1 MKAASI
7 ALRIADF
14 LKDFPPFEFFQRS
27 ELIELA
33 STGRVRFH
41 EAGETIF
48 TTGMPRDRFIYV
60 VNQGRVRI
68 EEVAAAESGA
78 GTLLLDLRGPG
89 ELLGLHGVLTD
100 APYLG
105 TATAETEVLLYCLPR
120 RPFLE
125 LTERS
130 RRAKRY
136 LLAYFSLNGAVDRG
150 SLGRGS
156 RYDAITPTT
165 LRRRGLAEV
174 DPPQAIAAD
183 ALLTVRED
191 TPALEAARML
201 QPRRARCVIVVDS
214 AGRPVGKLTD
224 SDLRE
229 RFIEGRVLAN
239 ETAGTLMMTD
249 LTFARR
255 TDDTGRLLIRLA
267 RTGKRYLVVTEDG
280 TAQSKALGLVTER
293 NIFMQYGRFPTLL
306 AEAMREAPTIA
317 ALATLRDRMESLI
330 LEFIEDRSH
339 VPWLMEMTGVLNRAI
354 VARLEHLAG
363 LEMAAEGWRTP
374 SVDHTWLIMGS
385 GGRDELLIRSAVYHA
400 ILYDDPTEDERAYT
414 ELYFHELGN
423 IVSNGLRRCGFP
435 DNEAGIL
442 ASNPEWCLARSAM
455 HAWYSRMIADP
466 VGTNVY
472 AHRDA
477 FDFRPIVHLH
487 PLAAAL
493 RQHINIELQ
502 RHPEFLRHMAKD
514 SLLNQPP
521 RTIFQQYVINEQ
533 GEQKEELAIKHH
545 ALLPLVDAARVLAL
559 ATGEV
564 ASTAT
569 YLRFRAAAAQLDE
582 VSRGQAELLR
592 EAAEAFLV
600 LAYARARQGL
610 LSGTSGAV
618 IRPADV
624 EPETRPLLK
633 TAFRTI
639 LSTLEHLAARYGLS
653 MRLQ

>member
-14 LKDFPPFEFFQRS
+14 LKDFPPFEFFDRT

-33 STGRVRFH
+33 SKGRVRFH
-41 EAGETIF
+41 EGGESIF
-48 TTGMPRDRFIYV
+48 VTGMPRDRYIYV
-60 VNQGRVRI
+60 VRQGRVRI
-68 EEVAAAESGA
+68 VEAAAGEF
-78 GTLLLDLRGPG
+78 GTGRSLLDLRGPG
-89 ELLGLHGVLTD
+89 ELLGLNGVLTD

-105 TATAETEVLLYCLPR
+105 TAIAETEVLTYCLPLQ
-120 RPFLE
+120 PFLE

-136 LLAYFSLNGAVDRG
+136 LLAYFSLNGTADPS
-150 SLGRGS
+150 SLGVGNGR
-156 RYDAITPTT
+156 DTITPTT

-174 DPPQAIAAD
+174 DPPHAIAAD
-183 ALLTVRED
+183 ALLTVHMD
-191 TPALEAARML
+191 APAIDAARML
-201 QPRRARCVIVVDS
+201 QPRRARCVVVID
-214 AGRPVGKLTD
+214 AEGRPVGKLSD

-239 ETAGTLMMTD
+239 ETASSLMMTD
-249 LTFARR
+249 LAFARR
-255 TDDTGRLLIRLA
+255 SDDTGRLLIRLA
-267 RTGKRYLVVTEDG
+267 RSGKRYLVVTEDG

-306 AEAMREAPTIA
+306 AEAMREAPTIE
-317 ALATLRDRMESLI
+317 ALTTLRDRMESLI

-339 VPWLMEMTGVLNRAI
+339 VPWLMQMTGVLNRAI
-354 VARLEHLAG
+354 VARLEHFACLELAT
-363 LEMAAEGWRTP
+363 EGWRAP

-385 GGRDELLIRSAVYHA
+385 GGRDELLIRSAVFHA
-400 ILYDDPTEDERAYT
+400 ILYEDPSEDQRVHAKR
-414 ELYFHELGN
+414 YFHELGS
-423 IVSNGLRRCGFP
+423 IVSNGLRRCGFS

-442 ASNPEWCLARSAM
+442 ASNPAWCSSRSDM
-455 HAWYSRMIADP
+455 HARYSQMIADP
-466 VGTNVY
+466 VANDVY

-487 PLAAAL
+487 PLAVEL
-493 RQHINIELQ
+493 RQHINAEMQ
-502 RHPEFLRHMAKD
+502 RHPEFLEHMARY

-545 ALLPLVDAARVLAL
+545 ALLPLVDVARVLAL
-559 ATGEV
+559 AAGEV

-569 YLRFRAAAAQLDE
+569 YLRFRAAAARLDD
-582 VSRGQAELLR
+582 VDRSQAELLR
-592 EAAEAFLV
+592 EASEAFLV
-600 LAYARARQGL
+600 LACARAHQGL
-610 LSGTSGAV
+610 LNGTSGAV

-624 EPETRPLLK
+624 DSETRPLLK

-639 LSTLEHLAARYGLS
+639 LSTLEHLASHYGLS

>member
-14 LKDFPPFEFFQRS
+14 LKDFPPFEFFDRA
-27 ELIELA
+27 ELIEL
-33 STGRVRFH
+33 SSKGRVRFH
-41 EAGETIF
+41 EGGESIF
-48 TTGMPRDRFIYV
+48 VTGMPRDRFIYV
-60 VNQGRVRI
+60 VRQGRVRI
-68 EEVAAAESGA
+68 VEAAAGELETGRS
-78 GTLLLDLRGPG
+78 LLDLRGPG
-89 ELLGLHGVLTD
+89 ELLGLNGVLTD

-105 TATAETEVLLYCLPR
+105 TAIAETEVLIYCLPLQA
-120 RPFLE
+120 FLE
-125 LTERS
+125 MIERS
-130 RRAKRY
+130 ARAKRY
-136 LLAYFSLNGAVDRG
+136 LLAYFSLNGTVDPS
-150 SLGRGS
+150 SLGIGNR
-156 RYDAITPTT
+156 RDTITPTT

-174 DPPQAIAAD
+174 DPPHAIAAD
-183 ALLTVRED
+183 ALLTVGMD
-191 TPALEAARML
+191 TPAIDAARML
-201 QPRRARCVIVVDS
+201 QPRRARCVVVVD
-214 AGRPVGKLTD
+214 AEGRPVGKLSD

-239 ETAGTLMMTD
+239 ETASSLMMTD
-249 LTFARR
+249 LAFARR
-255 TDDTGRLLIRLA
+255 TDDTGRLLVRLA

-306 AEAMREAPTIA
+306 AEAMREAPTID
-317 ALATLRDRMESLI
+317 ALTTLRDRMESLI

-354 VARLEHLAG
+354 VARLEHLAC
-363 LEMAAEGWRTP
+363 LEMAAEGWRSP
-374 SVDHTWLIMGS
+374 GIDHTWLIMGS
-385 GGRDELLIRSAVYHA
+385 GGRDELLIRSAVFHA
-400 ILYDDPTEDERAYT
+400 ILYEDPPDDQREYT
-414 ELYFHELGN
+414 KRYFQELGS

-442 ASNPEWCLARSAM
+442 ASNPAWCLSCSDMKDR
-455 HAWYSRMIADP
+455 YSRMIADP
-466 VGTNVY
+466 VGNNVY

-487 PLAAAL
+487 PLAVGL
-493 RQHINIELQ
+493 RQHINAEMQ
-502 RHPEFLRHMAKD
+502 RHPGFLEQMARD

-559 ATGEV
+559 AAGEV

-582 VSRGQAELLR
+582 VNPSQAELLR
-592 EAAEAFLV
+592 EASEAFLV
-600 LAYARARQGL
+600 LARARAHQGL

-618 IRPADV
+618 IRPANVDS
-624 EPETRPLLK
+624 ETRPLLK

-639 LSTLEHLAARYGLS
+639 LSTLEHLASRYGLS

>member
-14 LKDFPPFEFFQRS
+14 LKDYPPFEFFDQA

-41 EAGETIF
+41 EDGETIF
-48 TTGMPRDRFIYV
+48 ETGMPRDRFIYV
-60 VNQGRVRI
+60 IKQGRVRI
-68 EEVAAAESGA
+68 VEGAAADSGVGA
-78 GTLLLDLRGPG
+78 MLLDLRGPG
-89 ELLGLHGVLTD
+89 ELLGLHGVLTE

-105 TATAETEVLLYCLPR
+105 TAIAETEVLLYCLPR
-120 RPFLE
+120 QPFLE

-130 RRAKRY
+130 RRAKHY
-136 LLAYFSLNGAVDRG
+136 LLAYFSLNGAIERN
-150 SLGRGS
+150 SMGRS
-156 RYDAITPTT
+156 TPRDAITPTT

-174 DPPQAIAAD
+174 DPPHALAAD
-183 ALLTVRED
+183 ALLTVRMD
-191 TPALEAARML
+191 TKALDAARML
-201 QPRRARCVIVVDS
+201 QPRRARCVIVVDA
-214 AGRPVGKLTD
+214 AGRPVGKLSD

-239 ETAGTLMMTD
+239 ETAGSIMMTD
-249 LTFARR
+249 LAFARR

-267 RTGKRYLVVTEDG
+267 RSGKRYLIVTEDG
-280 TAQSKALGLVTER
+280 TAQTKALGLVTER

-306 AEAMREAPTIA
+306 AEAMREAPTIG

-330 LEFIEDRSH
+330 LEFIEDRSQ
-339 VPWLMEMTGVLNRAI
+339 VPWLMEIVGVLNRAI
-354 VARLEHLAG
+354 VARLEHLAC
-363 LEMAAEGWRTP
+363 LEMAAEGWRSP
-374 SVDHTWLIMGS
+374 GVDHTWLIMGS

-400 ILYDDPTEDERAYT
+400 ILFEDPLEEEREYT
-414 ELYFHELGN
+414 QLYFRELGN
-423 IVSNGLRRCGFP
+423 IVSNGLRRCGFT
-435 DNEAGIL
+435 DNETGIL
-442 ASNPEWCLARSAM
+442 ASNPEWCLSRSAM
-455 HAWYSRMIADP
+455 HARYSRMIADP
-466 VGTNVY
+466 VGNNVY

-487 PLAAAL
+487 PLAVEL
-493 RQHINIELQ
+493 RQHINSELQ
-502 RHPEFLRHMAKD
+502 RHPEFLERMAKD

-559 ATGEV
+559 AAGEV

-569 YLRFRAAAAQLDE
+569 YLRFRAAAAQLDD
-582 VSRGQAELLR
+582 VSRSQAELLR

-600 LAYARARQGL
+600 LACARAHQGL
-610 LSGTSGAV
+610 LSGTNGAV

-624 EPETRPLLK
+624 DSETRPLLK
-633 TAFRTI
+633 RAFRTI
-639 LSTLEHLAARYGLS
+639 LSTLEYLASRYNLS
-653 MRLQ
+653 MRP